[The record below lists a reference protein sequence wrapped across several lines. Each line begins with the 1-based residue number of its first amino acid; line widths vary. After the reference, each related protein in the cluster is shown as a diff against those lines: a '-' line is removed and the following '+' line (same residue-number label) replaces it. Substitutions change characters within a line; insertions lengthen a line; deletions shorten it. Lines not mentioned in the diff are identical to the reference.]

1 MIPINIDISQAMARI
16 MPTQEEVRDYSRF
29 VLDSIVTR
37 YIEMWE
43 KEVDNSLHQTKR
55 AYKAGMPESVN
66 YLDDYT
72 AEVVLN
78 GKGDSKLAIMIEKGA
93 SAFDIKDGFEKSSK
107 VKHNK
112 DGDWYLTVPFK
123 WATSEAIAES
133 SVFSGKMPKP
143 VQNIVKREGKTT
155 TTNLPSEFQVKGV
168 RKEISNGGVTI
179 PAYEH
184 KSSIYLGIVKSDKP
198 QHSGATSFR
207 RAGKNSDDGS
217 WMHKGFE
224 PHNFMGK
231 AVDKLLSEIPSIL
244 KNAETQFFQK

>member
-1 MIPINIDISQAMARI
+1 MIPITIDISEAMARM
-16 MPTQEEVRDYSRF
+16 MPSKEEVRDYSKF
-29 VLDSIVTR
+29 VLDSMVTR
-37 YIEMWE
+37 YIEVWE
-43 KEVDNSLHQTKR
+43 KEVDSSLHQTKR
-55 AYKAGMPESVN
+55 AYKLGMPENIN
-66 YLDDYT
+66 YIDDYT
-72 AEVVLN
+72 AEIVLN
-78 GKGDSKLAIMIEKGA
+78 GKGDSKLAIMIEAGA
-93 SAFDIKDGFEKSSK
+93 SAFDIKKGFENSSK
-107 VKHNK
+107 VDHNK
-112 DGDWYLTVPFK
+112 NGDWFLTIPFK

-143 VQNIVKREGKTT
+143 VQSIVKKEGKTT
-155 TTNLPSEFQVKGV
+155 TSNLPAEFQIKGV
-168 RKEISNGGVTI
+168 RKEISNGGNNI

-217 WMHKGFE
+217 WIHKGFE
-224 PHNFMGK
+224 KHDFMGK